1 MVVESFLEICSPE
14 VQNVIKQHVKTSVVE
29 TIVPEKYRLY
39 DGNKTGVLQN
49 PTGVFVGS
57 HGAIFV
63 ADTTKGKVFSA
74 RLHYPVDVSEVC
86 SSLEQPI
93 SVAYSGGVL
102 YVAEKINGSVVCIDI
117 EENTVLKPM
126 KMTVVQLQKHVSP

>member
-1 MVVESFLEICSPE
+1 MQTAIEEHI
-14 VQNVIKQHVKTSVVE
+14 KTSVVE

-49 PTGVFVGS
+49 STEVCVGP

-74 RLHYPVDVSEVC
+74 RLHYPVDVSEV
-86 SSLEQPI
+86 
-93 SVAYSGGVL
+93 
-102 YVAEKINGSVVCIDI
+102 
-117 EENTVLKPM
+117 
-126 KMTVVQLQKHVSP
+126 